1 MFRSIVI
8 PSIVGVLTLLG
19 FMSSQV
25 TLDLNI
31 PESAKAGDEFL
42 VELTLNK
49 GDIEGFARFQQELPV
64 GFTAVARQTANGEFK
79 FEDQK
84 VKIQWMRVP
93 FDRVVVVSY
102 AIQVAPTI
110 SGTFNFEGKFSYI
123 ENNNVQTITTAPK
136 TILIVDSFS
145 LKLFKIDLRFNFNML
160 TPRAR

>member
-42 VELTLNK
+42 VELTINK
-49 GDIEGFARFQQELPV
+49 GDIEGFARFQQDLPP
-64 GFTAVARQTANGEFK
+64 GFTAVARQTANGEFR

-93 FDRVVVVSY
+93 YDQTITISY
-102 AIQVAPTI
+102 AIEVSPT
-110 SGTFNFEGKFSYI
+110 
-123 ENNNVQTITTAPK
+123 V
-136 TILIVDSFS
+136 
-145 LKLFKIDLRFNFNML
+145 
-160 TPRAR
+160 